1 MTSASLRLS
10 GAAFAAPS
18 VASAR
23 MANLNDSA
31 QLEALLHLQRE
42 LALEADIDRVLTRI
56 VDTTKR
62 MLDCERATLYVIDP
76 GKNELWSRVLT
87 QSELTEIR
95 LPLDGRSLAADVA
108 RTGQLL
114 RIDAPY
120 EDPRFD
126 PSVDA
131 RSGFRTRS
139 MLVTPIDAR
148 DRRRLG
154 VLQAVN
160 DNEGIFQED
169 DERLIQA
176 LAGSAGVALEYVQ
189 LSEELAAERLR
200 VVKVAEEERHRLA
213 RDLHDGVAQTMAN
226 AAISIELVTRRAA
239 DDVPGALADLVA
251 LRARLIESQQG
262 LRDILFALRPLAL
275 EDGGLPA
282 AIAALAKRIDGQ
294 NGSRVGTRRLQ
305 SQRRLAPEVE
315 AGAFTVI
322 REAANNAIKT
332 GRAGRVDID
341 LYDDGNAVIAV
352 VEDDGKGFDVADVLE
367 NYAKRGSLGLLQMR
381 ESARLIGAQ
390 LSLDS
395 SPGQGTRVR
404 LRIPAQ

>member
-1 MTSASLRLS
+1 
-10 GAAFAAPS
+10 
-18 VASAR
+18 

-31 QLEALLHLQRE
+31 QLEALLELQQE
-42 LALEADIDRVLTRI
+42 LALEANVDRVLTRI
-56 VDTTKR
+56 VATAMK
-62 MLDCERATLYVIDP
+62 MLDCERATLYVIDT

-87 QSELTEIR
+87 ESELREIR
-95 LPLDGRSLAADVA
+95 LPLDGRSLAAEVG

-131 RSGFRTRS
+131 RSGYRTRS
-139 MLVTPIDAR
+139 MLVAPIDAR

-160 DNEGIFQED
+160 DREGAFQEE

-294 NGSRVGTRRLQ
+294 NGSRVQPRRVE

-332 GRAGRVDID
+332 GRAGRVDLD
-341 LYDDGNAVIAV
+341 LYDEGNAVVAV
-352 VEDDGKGFDVADVLE
+352 VEDDGKGFDVAAVLQ
-367 NYAKRGSLGLLQMR
+367 NYARRGSLGLLQMR

>member
-1 MTSASLRLS
+1 
-10 GAAFAAPS
+10 
-18 VASAR
+18 

-31 QLEALLHLQRE
+31 QLEALLKLQQD
-42 LALEADIDRVLTRI
+42 LALEANIDRVLGRI
-56 VDTTKR
+56 VATALR
-62 MLDCERATLYVIDP
+62 MLDCERATLYVLDQ

-87 QSELTEIR
+87 ESELKEIR
-95 LPLDGRSLAADVA
+95 LPLDGRSLAGEVA
-108 RTGQLL
+108 RTGRLL

-131 RSGFRTRS
+131 RTGFRTRS
-139 MLVTPIDAR
+139 MLVAPIDAR
-148 DRRRLG
+148 DHRRLG

-160 DNEGIFQED
+160 DREGIFQED
-169 DERLIQA
+169 DERFIQA
-176 LAGSAGVALEYVQ
+176 LAGAAGVALEFVE

-200 VVKVAEEERHRLA
+200 VVKVVEEERHRLA
-213 RDLHDGVAQTMAN
+213 RELHDGVAQTLAN
-226 AAISIELVTRRAA
+226 AAISIELVTRRAKT
-239 DDVPGALADLVA
+239 DVEGAIADLVP
-251 LRARLIESQQG
+251 LRARLVEQQAG

-282 AIAALAKRIDGQ
+282 AIAALAKRVDGM
-294 NGSRVGTRRLQ
+294 NGSHVVTRRME
-305 SQRRLAPEVE
+305 SERRMAPEIE

-332 GRAGRVDID
+332 GRAANVAID
-341 LYDDGNAVIAV
+341 VYDDGNAVVAV
-352 VEDDGKGFDVADVLE
+352 VEDDGQGFDVAAVLQS
-367 NYAKRGSLGLLQMR
+367 YAKRGSLGLLQMR

>member
-1 MTSASLRLS
+1 
-10 GAAFAAPS
+10 
-18 VASAR
+18 

-31 QLEALLHLQRE
+31 QLEALLELQQE
-42 LALEADIDRVLTRI
+42 LALEANVDRVLTRI
-56 VDTTKR
+56 VATAMK
-62 MLDCERATLYVIDP
+62 MLDCERATLYVIDT

-87 QSELTEIR
+87 ESELREIR
-95 LPLDGRSLAADVA
+95 LPLDGRSLAAEVG
-108 RTGQLL
+108 RTGRLL

-139 MLVTPIDAR
+139 MLVAPIDAR

-160 DNEGIFQED
+160 DHEGAFQEE

-226 AAISIELVTRRAA
+226 AAISIELVTRRAV

-294 NGSRVGTRRLQ
+294 NGSHVQTRRVE

-332 GRAGRVDID
+332 GRAGRVDLD
-341 LYDDGNAVIAV
+341 LYDEGNAVVAV
-352 VEDDGKGFDVADVLE
+352 VEDDGKGFDVAAVLQ

-404 LRIPAQ
+404 LRIPTQ